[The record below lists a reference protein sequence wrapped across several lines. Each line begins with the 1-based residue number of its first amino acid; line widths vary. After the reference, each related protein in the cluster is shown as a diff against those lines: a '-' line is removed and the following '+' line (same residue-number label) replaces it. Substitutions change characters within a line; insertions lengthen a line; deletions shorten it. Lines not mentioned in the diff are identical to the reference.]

1 MNLTL
6 VMTRTFLRLFSRDRQ
21 AIFFSLFFPLVFMT
35 VFGLV
40 GSGADDP
47 MKIGIVDN
55 AGNALSRQFVA
66 TLSAKPLFEVS
77 EGDEVAL
84 REQVIAGDLRL
95 ALILPAGFQDNGTP
109 SALTLLVDAAQVRE
123 LGLIMP
129 VLEQALV
136 DVERDLRNITSLFS
150 LTVEDVKARSQ
161 NYLSFVVP
169 GLLAFTLMTL
179 SIGGSGFNI
188 VEYRRKGILKR
199 LFVTPI
205 QPKHFIGGLV
215 LSRTIICM
223 IQLTVLVGIAVVLLG
238 VEVAGSFALLYVVGI
253 LGTALFLS
261 IGFCLGSLAKTQQA
275 IMAIG
280 NLVTFP
286 QVFLSGIF
294 YPIDTLPELIQPV
307 ARLLPLSFVAT
318 GLREIIVNGAA
329 HRGHPADVRRPDRLG
344 HRGARA
350 RDPAVRLEGSGW
362 LISRHRAAVGRER
375 WLRSGRGGM
384 NGPWRRARVERTP
397 AKTAS

>member
-40 GSGADDP
+40 GSAADDP

-55 AGNALSRQFVA
+55 ADNALSQKFVA
-66 TLSAKPLFEVS
+66 TLSANPLFEVS
-77 EGDEVAL
+77 EGDEAAL

-136 DVERDLRNITSLFS
+136 DVERNLRNITSLFS

-161 NYLSFVVP
+161 SYLSFVVP

-223 IQLTVLVGIAVVLLG
+223 IQLTVLVAVAVVLLG
-238 VEVAGSFALLYVVGI
+238 VEVAGSFASLYVVGI

-261 IGFCLGSLAKTQQA
+261 IGFALGSLAKTQAA

-294 YPIDTLPELIQPV
+294 YPIETLPDLIQPV
-307 ARLLPLSFVAT
+307 AHLLPLSFVAT

-329 HRGHPADVRRPDRLG
+329 IGDILPTLAGLIVWAIVALGLAIRLFVWKEVAG
-344 HRGARA
+344 
-350 RDPAVRLEGSGW
+350 
-362 LISRHRAAVGRER
+362 
-375 WLRSGRGGM
+375 
-384 NGPWRRARVERTP
+384 
-397 AKTAS
+397 

>member
-1 MNLTL
+1 MNLTW

-35 VFGLV
+35 VFGLA

-47 MKIGIVDN
+47 LEIGIVDQ
-55 AGNALSRQFVA
+55 AHNALSQQFIA
-66 TLSAKPLFEVS
+66 TLSANPLFKVS
-77 EGDEVAL
+77 EGDEAVQ

-95 ALILPAGFQDNGTP
+95 ALILPTGFEDDGTP
-109 SALTLLVDAAQVRE
+109 AALTLLVDAAQVRE
-123 LGLIMP
+123 LGLIIP
-129 VLEQALV
+129 VLEKALV
-136 DVERDLRNITSLFS
+136 DVERDLRNVPALFS

-161 NYLSFVVP
+161 SYLSFVVP

-215 LSRTIICM
+215 VSRTIICM
-223 IQLTVLVGIAVVLLG
+223 IQLTVLVAIAVLLLG
-238 VEVAGSFALLYVVGI
+238 VEVAGSFASLYVVGI

-294 YPIDTLPELIQPV
+294 YPIEALPDLIPPL

-329 HRGHPADVRRPDRLG
+329 IGDILSTLAGLIVWAIVALGLAIRLF
-344 HRGARA
+344 
-350 RDPAVRLEGSGW
+350 VWKEV
-362 LISRHRAAVGRER
+362 AA
-375 WLRSGRGGM
+375 
-384 NGPWRRARVERTP
+384 
-397 AKTAS
+397 

>member
-1 MNLTL
+1 MNLTW

-35 VFGLV
+35 VFGLA

-47 MKIGIVDN
+47 LKIGIVDKAN
-55 AGNALSRQFVA
+55 NALSQRFIA
-66 TLSAKPLFEVS
+66 TLATNPLFEVS
-77 EGDEVAL
+77 EGDEVAQ
-84 REQVIAGDLRL
+84 RDQVIDGDLRL
-95 ALILPAGFQDNGTP
+95 ALILPAEFEDNGTP
-109 SALTLLVDAAQVRE
+109 AALTLLVDAAQVRE
-123 LGLIMP
+123 LGLIIP
-129 VLEQALV
+129 VLEKALV
-136 DVERDLRNITSLFS
+136 DVERDLRNIPALFS

-161 NYLSFVVP
+161 SYLSFVVP

-215 LSRTIICM
+215 LSRTLICLT
-223 IQLTVLVGIAVVLLG
+223 QLTVLVGIAVLLLR
-238 VEVAGSFALLYVVGI
+238 VEVAGSFASLYVVGI

-294 YPIDTLPELIQPV
+294 YPIETLPDLIQPL

-318 GLREIIVNGAA
+318 GLREIIVDGATLGDILPTLA
-329 HRGHPADVRRPDRLG
+329 GLVVWAIVALGLAIRLF
-344 HRGARA
+344 
-350 RDPAVRLEGSGW
+350 VWKEV
-362 LISRHRAAVGRER
+362 AA
-375 WLRSGRGGM
+375 
-384 NGPWRRARVERTP
+384 
-397 AKTAS
+397 

>member
-1 MNLTL
+1 MNLTW
-6 VMTRTFLRLFSRDRQ
+6 VMARTFLRLFSRDRQ

-35 VFGLV
+35 VFGLA
-40 GSGADDP
+40 GSSADDP
-47 MKIGIVDN
+47 LEIGIVDQ
-55 AGNALSRQFVA
+55 AHNALSQQFIA
-66 TLSAKPLFEVS
+66 TLSANPLFKVS
-77 EGDEVAL
+77 EGDEAAQ

-95 ALILPAGFQDNGTP
+95 ALILPAAFEDDGTP
-109 SALTLLVDAAQVRE
+109 AALTLLVDAAQVRE
-123 LGLIMP
+123 LGLIIP
-129 VLEQALV
+129 VLEKALV
-136 DVERDLRNITSLFS
+136 DVERDLRNLPALFS

-161 NYLSFVVP
+161 SYLSFVVP

-215 LSRTIICM
+215 VSRTIICM
-223 IQLTVLVGIAVVLLG
+223 IQLTVLVAIAVLLLG
-238 VEVAGSFALLYVVGI
+238 VEVAGSFASLYVVGI

-294 YPIDTLPELIQPV
+294 YPIETLPDLIQPL

-329 HRGHPADVRRPDRLG
+329 IGDILPTLAGLTVWTIVALGLAIRLF
-344 HRGARA
+344 
-350 RDPAVRLEGSGW
+350 VWKEV
-362 LISRHRAAVGRER
+362 AA
-375 WLRSGRGGM
+375 
-384 NGPWRRARVERTP
+384 
-397 AKTAS
+397 

>member
-1 MNLTL
+1 MNLTW

-35 VFGLV
+35 VFGLA

-47 MKIGIVDN
+47 LEIGIVDQ
-55 AGNALSRQFVA
+55 AHNALSQQFIA
-66 TLSAKPLFEVS
+66 TLSANPLFKVS
-77 EGDEVAL
+77 EGDEAVQ

-95 ALILPAGFQDNGTP
+95 ALILPTGFEDDGTA
-109 SALTLLVDAAQVRE
+109 ALTLLVDAAQVRE
-123 LGLIMP
+123 LGLIIP
-129 VLEQALV
+129 VLEKALV
-136 DVERDLRNITSLFS
+136 DVERDLRNVPALFS

-161 NYLSFVVP
+161 SYLSFVVP

-215 LSRTIICM
+215 VSRTIICM
-223 IQLTVLVGIAVVLLG
+223 IQLTVLVAIAVLLLG
-238 VEVAGSFALLYVVGI
+238 VEVAGSFASLYVVGI

-294 YPIDTLPELIQPV
+294 YPIEALPDLIQPL

-329 HRGHPADVRRPDRLG
+329 IGDILSTLAGLIVWAIVALGLAIRLF
-344 HRGARA
+344 
-350 RDPAVRLEGSGW
+350 VWKEV
-362 LISRHRAAVGRER
+362 AA
-375 WLRSGRGGM
+375 
-384 NGPWRRARVERTP
+384 
-397 AKTAS
+397 

>member
-1 MNLTL
+1 MNLTF

-35 VFGLV
+35 VFGLA
-40 GSGADDP
+40 GRAADDP
-47 MKIGIVDN
+47 LEIGIVDK
-55 AGNALSRQFVA
+55 ADNALSQRFVA
-66 TLSAKPLFEVS
+66 TLSANPLFKVTK
-77 EGDEVAL
+77 GDEAAL

-136 DVERDLRNITSLFS
+136 EVERDLRNTTRLFS

-223 IQLTVLVGIAVVLLG
+223 IQLTVLVGVAVVLLR

-261 IGFCLGSLAKTQQA
+261 IGFALGSLAKTQQA

-294 YPIDTLPELIQPV
+294 YPIDALPDLIQPI

-318 GLREIIVNGAA
+318 GLREIIVNGATIGDLVPTLA
-329 HRGHPADVRRPDRLG
+329 GLIVWTVVALG
-344 HRGARA
+344 LAI
-350 RDPAVRLEGSGW
+350 W
-362 LISRHRAAVGRER
+362 LFVWKEVAA
-375 WLRSGRGGM
+375 
-384 NGPWRRARVERTP
+384 
-397 AKTAS
+397 

>member
-1 MNLTL
+1 MNLTF
-6 VMTRTFLRLFSRDRQ
+6 VMTRTFLRLFLRDRQ

-35 VFGLV
+35 VFGV
-40 GSGADDP
+40 AGSGADDP

-55 AGNALSRQFVA
+55 ADNALSRQFVA
-66 TLSAKPLFEVS
+66 TLSANPLFEVS
-77 EGDEVAL
+77 EGDEAAL

-161 NYLSFVVP
+161 SYLSFVVP

-223 IQLTVLVGIAVVLLG
+223 TQLTVLVGVAVVLLG

-294 YPIDTLPELIQPV
+294 YPIETLPDLIQPF
-307 ARLLPLSFVAT
+307 AHLLPLSFVAT
-318 GLREIIVNGAA
+318 GLREIIVNGAVIGDILPTLA
-329 HRGHPADVRRPDRLG
+329 GLTVWAIVALG
-344 HRGARA
+344 LAI
-350 RDPAVRLEGSGW
+350 W
-362 LISRHRAAVGRER
+362 LFVWKEVAA
-375 WLRSGRGGM
+375 
-384 NGPWRRARVERTP
+384 
-397 AKTAS
+397 